1 MSKTLEELQK
11 EFDEYKANSEKSL
24 AEKDNTIKGLESKA
38 HDLEVKV
45 STLNELRLQ
54 QNTSGR
60 NNNNS
65 LLEDIE

>member
-11 EFDEYKANSEKSL
+11 EFDEYKASTEKSI

-45 STLNELRLQ
+45 STLNELRLE
-54 QNTSGR
+54 QNTRGKH
-60 NNNNS
+60 NNS

>member
-11 EFDEYKANSEKSL
+11 EFDDYKAKSEQSL
-24 AEKDNTIKGLESKA
+24 AEKDKTIQGLESKA

-54 QNTSGR
+54 QNTSGK
-60 NNNNS
+60 NNNS
-65 LLEDIE
+65 LMEDIE